1 MPSARRA
8 TLALA
13 LAGLALPGLAADHPT
28 VQAGQWEF
36 MATEPGTLPQIRREC
51 ITADY
56 LARWAQTHLPTPS
69 PCTETAVRQSGTSF
83 VREMH
88 CTDAKGQTET
98 RRSTWTVK
106 SDIYLVHTQE
116 RVAADG
122 HTTPVNQLEMV
133 RAGDCPA
140 PAAK

>member
-1 MPSARRA
+1 MPQARRS
-8 TLALA
+8 TLALV
-13 LAGLALPGLAADHPT
+13 LASLALPALAADYPA
-28 VQAGQWEF
+28 VQPGQWEF

-56 LARWAQTHLPTPS
+56 LARWAQAHLPARS
-69 PCTETAVRQSGTSF
+69 PCTETAVRHSGASY
-83 VREMH
+83 VREIR
-88 CTDAKGQTET
+88 CTDAQGQTET

-116 RVAADG
+116 RVAANG